1 MQVSNQDYN
10 HQGVMAVRI
19 GGVGARIYV
28 PQLYVYACMY
38 VLHDVHTWHV
48 YTLSRGS
55 RVLKNTKYICTV
67 HQYTP

>member
-1 MQVSNQDYN
+1 
-10 HQGVMAVRI
+10 MAVRI

-55 RVLKNTKYICTV
+55 RVLKNTKYMLYGTCTSIV
-67 HQYTP
+67 PGRKETR